1 MEKTT
6 SWGNEIAN
14 VTILSNDSSESY
26 FSVMSLSLVVKPVTL
41 ELRLDFGDTALS
53 H

>member
-6 SWGNEIAN
+6 LWGNEIAN
-14 VTILSNDSSESY
+14 VTILSNDYSENY
-26 FSVMSLSLVVKPVTL
+26 FSVMSLSLVVKPVIL
-41 ELRLDFGDTALS
+41 ELSLCFGDIASS